1 MSKAKQKGTLAET
14 AVVQYLKS
22 FFPRAE
28 RRPLYGVHDMGDI
41 TGVPHVVFEVKNQR
55 MYKIPAWIKETE
67 IERNNAEA
75 TFGILIVKP
84 NGIGVSKVEEWW
96 AIVPLSQMVELLQ
109 KAESS
114 VEGLSS

>member
-28 RRPLYGVHDMGDI
+28 RRPLYGVLDRGDI
-41 TGVPHVVFEVKNQR
+41 SGVPSVVIEIKNQR
-55 MYKIPAWIKETE
+55 TYKLPAWIAETE
-67 IERNNAEA
+67 KERINAEA

-84 NGIGVSKVEEWW
+84 NGVGVSNVKDWW
-96 AIVPLSQMVELLQ
+96 AIVPLSQMVDLLQ
-109 KAESS
+109 KADPS
-114 VEGLSS
+114 VKGLLP